1 MAKLGLTYLNGGKYN
16 GKQIISNAWVK
27 EATQKHI
34 DQNPEASQAKKDS
47 SDWLQGYGYQF
58 WRCRNGAFRADGA
71 YGQYIVMMPEQ
82 DAVVVITSES
92 MDLQDDLNMIW
103 QHLLPAFGKSKIPT
117 NQTAY
122 QSLNRFLKNRRLEP
136 TTSNQVN
143 GNVNILGKMYS
154 LEKNPLEFTSI
165 KMIKT
170 ENGLVAEIGTKD
182 QKIHQI
188 PLGLNEWKLSE
199 NMLIGPYSLRSVPA
213 HLETFAPFKVAGNY
227 VWNNENTI
235 EMTIRYIESP
245 HHWKITFQVQGDQL
259 KLKAINSYAPKT
271 TIDIAGN

>member
-1 MAKLGLTYLNGGKYN
+1 
-16 GKQIISNAWVK
+16 
-27 EATQKHI
+27 
-34 DQNPEASQAKKDS
+34 
-47 SDWLQGYGYQF
+47 
-58 WRCRNGAFRADGA
+58 
-71 YGQYIVMMPEQ
+71 MMPEQ

-117 NQTAY
+117 NQIAH
-122 QSLNRFLKNRRLEP
+122 QSLTHFLKNRRLEP

-154 LEKNPLEFTSI
+154 LEKNPLEFTSF

-182 QKIHQI
+182 QKMHQI

-199 NMLIGPYSLRSVPA
+199 NTLIGPYSLRSVPA

-271 TIDIAGN
+271 IIDIAGN